1 MSLLPQQNWQMARA
15 ALTNK
20 ETSMHPTLTAIAAIT
35 LTVVTTPALA
45 GGPFDFNASPFN
57 YQNSEFNYDNS
68 PYNYRNSPYNFDNS
82 PYNYGSQNGVFDNS
96 GRRIGYEVQSP
107 SGVINIFDNQGNR
120 IGYQPARRR

>member
-1 MSLLPQQNWQMARA
+1 
-15 ALTNK
+15 
-20 ETSMHPTLTAIAAIT
+20 MHPALTAIVAIV
-35 LTVVTTPALA
+35 LTTITAPALA
-45 GGPFDFNASPFN
+45 GGAFDFNASPFN

-120 IGYQPARRR
+120 IGYQPAKRR